1 PMRPDDPFGTP
12 GTPIFR
18 EDAEPII
25 PVPSATGPSSPHTY
39 SMSIRPGETKT
50 QVIELPGLTLELVI
64 TMPGLYPRVA

>member
-1 PMRPDDPFGTP
+1 MRPDDPFGTP

-18 EDAEPII
+18 EDGEPII